1 MQANRVAVAANAT
14 LLSML
19 RLLAAAAS
27 ARPPWYDGTLSRLN
41 SSTHLGPRET
51 TPSWTQHGSVAVRR
65 VT

>member
-51 TPSWTQHGSVAVRR
+51 THPGHSMGASPCAV
-65 VT
+65 